1 MSDPLFWDLG
11 LIVVQEAAVMTV
23 LCLAGFYLIRG
34 LFQGL
39 NYLSNA
45 AKPQRLAARAA
56 ALDAALLETTTP
68 YAENMQPAPAEQSTQ
83 FTSRIAAPL
92 AQQCP
97 ARVGLVESCH

>member
-1 MSDPLFWDLG
+1 MSDQLFWDLG

-45 AKPQRLAARAA
+45 AKPHRLAAHAVA
-56 ALDAALLETTTP
+56 PDAALLDTTLP
-68 YAENMQPAPAEQSTQ
+68 YVERQPAAAEQSTQ

-92 AQQCP
+92 AQQYG
-97 ARVGLVESCH
+97 RGDLVESCH